1 MTKKQT
7 SGYLILCALLL
18 NPLVGLAQEATR
30 DVEIDQTR
38 GVDQRVDYSSLA
50 KFGPWDD
57 RNYKLT
63 LEDLS
68 YFSPDEEK
76 LKDPI
81 PAFFRVELR
90 KEMPELRKNGPA
102 QYPRSA
108 VQLFQMRYGG
118 LLPEPKTMRP
128 VKTE

>member
-1 MTKKQT
+1 VTKIQT

-30 DVEIDQTR
+30 DVKIDQTR
-38 GVDQRVDYSSLA
+38 GVDQRVDYSSLV

-63 LEDLS
+63 MEDLS
-68 YFSPDEEK
+68 YLSPDEEN

-108 VQLFQMRYGG
+108 VQLFQRRYGG

-128 VKTE
+128 EKTE